1 MVIIEYV
8 VEIIPNTIL
17 LYSNSSIVSRFQCLY
32 IISCKYCTMIQVI
45 YITGTRVIYITRG
58 VSEGCYSAHC

>member
-17 LYSNSSIVSRFQCLY
+17 YSNSSIVSRFQCLD

-45 YITGTRVIYITRG
+45 YITGTRVIYY
-58 VSEGCYSAHC
+58 EGCL